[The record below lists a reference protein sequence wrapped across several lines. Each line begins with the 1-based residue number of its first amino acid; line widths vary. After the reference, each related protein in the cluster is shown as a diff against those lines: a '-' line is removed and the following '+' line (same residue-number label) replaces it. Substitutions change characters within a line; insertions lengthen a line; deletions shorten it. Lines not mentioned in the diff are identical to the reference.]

1 MGVSGQVFEQ
11 LLGSGERRF
20 RIDHPVGGACL
31 VEQCLEGLGRFEMAD
46 ASGELQLLATI
57 GFGEL
62 FQEAAAEITRQDLDR
77 REEGVAAGFPLA
89 VRIEAGVGDHYVS
102 MWMPLESLV
111 P

>member
-62 FQEAAAEITRQDLDR
+62 FQEAASEIARQDLDR